1 MLNKK
6 NRYANKN
13 IIHAIN
19 ELVSRFSNL
28 LAIAGSI
35 FAIFVLLMQIR
46 SINAYNFYIA
56 NYGKI
61 INIITICFIFIL
73 LEQIRIAP
81 RKLYIIVPIIQIIG
95 LILINFLSKKYYN
108 IYSYRIAWTIAGSIL
123 FFLIIVINWLRL
135 SYSKFTLYQ
144 LIIASF
150 VFVITLGSLLLY
162 LPLSTVKGNMHFID
176 ALFTA
181 TSAVCV
187 TGLTV
192 IDISKELTLF
202 GRIVLITLIQIGGL
216 GIMSIS
222 AIVLLFSV
230 SKGSVRDRI
239 RTLEMF
245 NTQNKDIIQSTIK
258 VIFLAT
264 FLIEFAGAISLFTVI
279 KNDTGGVGKKIF
291 YSLFHSISAFCN
303 AGFSLYENSLHR
315 FSNNITVSVT
325 IGLLIILGGIG
336 YPVLLTVLFAIKNK
350 IMGKRYIIDTQT
362 TIVLF
367 TTIILLLFGFLFI
380 FFNEY
385 DGVLKDLSLREKIL
399 ISAFQSISPR
409 TAGYETI
416 SYNSMNSVTI
426 GIIVFLMFV
435 GASPS
440 GTGGGVKTTTLFVF
454 VSSIITAISNRPFI
468 VVRGRKIKESAVNKS
483 VAIFTLAI
491 AISAFA
497 ALLIFYIDGY
507 KTMTPVLFESV
518 SALSTTGLSLGI
530 TPSLSI
536 WSKII
541 VMILM
546 FIGRVG
552 YLTLFMSVGS
562 IDKGRYGLIDLPIL
576 NLSDIEVKEIKK

>member
-13 IIHAIN
+13 IIHTIN

-279 KNDTGGVGKKIF
+279 KNDAGGLGEKIF
-291 YSLFHSISAFCN
+291 SSLFHSISAFCN
-303 AGFSLYENSLHR
+303 AGFSLYANSLHR

-336 YPVLLTVLFAIKNK
+336 YPVLLTVFFAIKNK

-562 IDKGRYGLIDLPIL
+562 IDKGRYGLIDLPT
-576 NLSDIEVKEIKK
+576 SDVTIG

>member
-13 IIHAIN
+13 IIHTIN

-264 FLIEFAGAISLFTVI
+264 FLIELAGAISLFTVI

-336 YPVLLTVLFAIKNK
+336 YPVLLTVFFAIKNK

-367 TTIILLLFGFLFI
+367 TTVILLLFGFLFI

-562 IDKGRYGLIDLPIL
+562 IDKGRYGLIDLPT
-576 NLSDIEVKEIKK
+576 SDVTIG

>member
-13 IIHAIN
+13 IIHTIN

-264 FLIEFAGAISLFTVI
+264 FLIELAGAISLFTVI

-291 YSLFHSISAFCN
+291 SSLFHSISAFCN
-303 AGFSLYENSLHR
+303 AGFSLYANSLHR

-336 YPVLLTVLFAIKNK
+336 YPVLLTVFFAIKNK

-541 VMILM
+541 VMVLM

-562 IDKGRYGLIDLPIL
+562 IDKGRYGLIDLPT
-576 NLSDIEVKEIKK
+576 SDVTIG

>member
-13 IIHAIN
+13 IIHTIN

-336 YPVLLTVLFAIKNK
+336 YPVLLTVFFAIKNK

-562 IDKGRYGLIDLPIL
+562 IDKGRYGLIDLPT
-576 NLSDIEVKEIKK
+576 SDVTIG

>member
-1 MLNKK
+1 MVNKINK
-6 NRYANKN
+6 YSNKN
-13 IIHAIN
+13 IIHTID
-19 ELVSRFSNL
+19 ELLRRLSNL

-46 SINAYNFYIA
+46 KIETYNFYIA
-56 NYGKI
+56 NYEKI

-73 LEQIRIAP
+73 LDQIRIAP
-81 RKLYIIVPIIQIIG
+81 RKLYIIVPIIQILG
-95 LILINFLSKKYYN
+95 LLLVNFFSKKYYD
-108 IYSYRIAWTIAGSIL
+108 IDSSRIIWVIAGSIL

-150 VFVITLGSLLLY
+150 IFVITLGSLLLY
-162 LPLSTVKGNMHFID
+162 LPLSTVSGNIHFID

-192 IDISKELTLF
+192 IDISKELTFF
-202 GRIVLITLIQIGGL
+202 GRIVLIILIQIGGL

-230 SKGSVRDRI
+230 SKGSVQDRI

-245 NTQNKDIIQSTIK
+245 NTQNKDIIRSTIK

-264 FLIEFAGAISLFTVI
+264 FIIEFAGAISLFTVFN
-279 KNDTGGVGKKIF
+279 NDSSAKLGEKIF
-291 YSLFHSISAFCN
+291 SSLFHSISSFCS
-303 AGFSLYENSLHR
+303 AGFSLYENSMHR
-315 FSNNITVSVT
+315 YSNNITITAT
-325 IGLLIILGGIG
+325 IGLLIIFGGIG
-336 YPVLLTVLFAIKNK
+336 YPVLLTVFFAIKNK
-350 IMGKRYIIDTQT
+350 IIMRKKYIIDMQT
-362 TIVLF
+362 SIVLF
-367 TTIILLLFGFLFI
+367 TTFVLLLFGFLFI

-385 DGVLKDLSLREKIL
+385 NGALNGLSLREKIL
-399 ISAFQSISPR
+399 VSAFQSISPR
-409 TAGYETI
+409 TGGYETMD
-416 SYNSMNSVTI
+416 YNSMNSVTI
-426 GIIVFLMFV
+426 GMVIFLMFV

-454 VSSIITAISNRPFI
+454 VSSIITAITNRPFI

-483 VAIFTLAI
+483 VAIFTLAM

-507 KTMTPVLFESV
+507 KIMTPVLFEAV

-541 VMILM
+541 VMFLM

-562 IDKGRYGLIDLPIL
+562 IDRSRYGLIDLPTGDVTIG
-576 NLSDIEVKEIKK
+576 

>member
-13 IIHAIN
+13 IIHTIN

-108 IYSYRIAWTIAGSIL
+108 IYSCRIAWTIAGSIL

-264 FLIEFAGAISLFTVI
+264 FLIELAGAISLFTVI
-279 KNDTGGVGKKIF
+279 KNDAGGVGKKIF

-336 YPVLLTVLFAIKNK
+336 YPVLLTVFFAIKNK

-562 IDKGRYGLIDLPIL
+562 IDKGRYGLIDLPT
-576 NLSDIEVKEIKK
+576 SDVTIG

>member
-13 IIHAIN
+13 IIHTIN

-108 IYSYRIAWTIAGSIL
+108 IYSCRIAWTIAGSIL

-279 KNDTGGVGKKIF
+279 KNDAGGVGKKIF

-336 YPVLLTVLFAIKNK
+336 YPVLLTVFFAIKNK

-552 YLTLFMSVGS
+552 YLTLFMSIGS
-562 IDKGRYGLIDLPIL
+562 IDKGRYGLIDLPT
-576 NLSDIEVKEIKK
+576 SDVTIG

>member
-13 IIHAIN
+13 IIHTIN

-264 FLIEFAGAISLFTVI
+264 FLIELAGAISLFTVI
-279 KNDTGGVGKKIF
+279 KNHAGGVGEKIF
-291 YSLFHSISAFCN
+291 SSLFHSISAFCN

-336 YPVLLTVLFAIKNK
+336 YPVLLTVFFAIKNK

-385 DGVLKDLSLREKIL
+385 NGVLKDLSLREKIL

-562 IDKGRYGLIDLPIL
+562 IDKGRYGLIDLPT
-576 NLSDIEVKEIKK
+576 SDVTIG

>member
-13 IIHAIN
+13 IIHTIN

-264 FLIEFAGAISLFTVI
+264 FLIELAGAISLFTVI
-279 KNDTGGVGKKIF
+279 KNHAGGVGEKIF

-336 YPVLLTVLFAIKNK
+336 YPVLLTVFFAIKNK

-367 TTIILLLFGFLFI
+367 TTVILLLFGFLFI

-562 IDKGRYGLIDLPIL
+562 IDKGRYGLIDLPT
-576 NLSDIEVKEIKK
+576 SDVTIG

>member
-303 AGFSLYENSLHR
+303 AGFSLYANSLHR

-562 IDKGRYGLIDLPIL
+562 IDKGRYGLIDLPT
-576 NLSDIEVKEIKK
+576 SDVTIG

>member
-135 SYSKFTLYQ
+135 SYSKFILYQ

-399 ISAFQSISPR
+399 ISAFQSINPR

-562 IDKGRYGLIDLPIL
+562 IDKGRYGLIDLPT
-576 NLSDIEVKEIKK
+576 SDVTIG

>member
-13 IIHAIN
+13 IIHTIN

-264 FLIEFAGAISLFTVI
+264 FLIELAGAISLFTVI
-279 KNDTGGVGKKIF
+279 KNDAGGVGEKIF
-291 YSLFHSISAFCN
+291 SSLFHSISAFCN
-303 AGFSLYENSLHR
+303 AGFSLYANSLHR

-336 YPVLLTVLFAIKNK
+336 YPVLLTVFFAIKNK

-385 DGVLKDLSLREKIL
+385 NGVLKDLSLREKIL
-399 ISAFQSISPR
+399 ISAFQSVSPR

-416 SYNSMNSVTI
+416 SYSSMNSVTI
-426 GIIVFLMFV
+426 GIVIFLMFV

-562 IDKGRYGLIDLPIL
+562 IDKGRYGLIDLPT
-576 NLSDIEVKEIKK
+576 SDVTIG

>member
-13 IIHAIN
+13 IIHTIN

-264 FLIEFAGAISLFTVI
+264 FLIELAGAISLFTVI
-279 KNDTGGVGKKIF
+279 KNDAGGVGKKIF

-336 YPVLLTVLFAIKNK
+336 YPVLLTVFFAIKNK

-468 VVRGRKIKESAVNKS
+468 IVRGRKIKESAVNKS

-562 IDKGRYGLIDLPIL
+562 IDKGRYGLIDLPT
-576 NLSDIEVKEIKK
+576 SDVTIG

>member
-13 IIHAIN
+13 IIHTIN

-264 FLIEFAGAISLFTVI
+264 FLIELAGAISLFTVI
-279 KNDTGGVGKKIF
+279 KNDAGGVGKKIF

-336 YPVLLTVLFAIKNK
+336 YPVLLTVFFAIKNK

-507 KTMTPVLFESV
+507 RTMTPVLFESV

-562 IDKGRYGLIDLPIL
+562 IDKGRYGLIDLPT
-576 NLSDIEVKEIKK
+576 SDVTIG

>member
-13 IIHAIN
+13 IIHTIN

-264 FLIEFAGAISLFTVI
+264 FLIELAGAISLFTVI
-279 KNDTGGVGKKIF
+279 KNHAGGVGEKIF

-336 YPVLLTVLFAIKNK
+336 YPVLLTVFFAIKNK

-385 DGVLKDLSLREKIL
+385 NGVLKDLSLREKIL

-562 IDKGRYGLIDLPIL
+562 IDKGRYGLIDLPT
-576 NLSDIEVKEIKK
+576 SDVTIG

>member
-13 IIHAIN
+13 IIHTIN

-264 FLIEFAGAISLFTVI
+264 FLIELAGAISLFTVI
-279 KNDTGGVGKKIF
+279 KNDAGGVGEKIF
-291 YSLFHSISAFCN
+291 SSLFHSISAFCN
-303 AGFSLYENSLHR
+303 AGFSLYANSLHR

-336 YPVLLTVLFAIKNK
+336 YPVLLTVFFAIKNK

-367 TTIILLLFGFLFI
+367 TTVILLLFGFLFI

-530 TPSLSI
+530 THSLSI

-562 IDKGRYGLIDLPIL
+562 IDKGRYGLIDLPT
-576 NLSDIEVKEIKK
+576 SDVTIG

>member
-13 IIHAIN
+13 IIHTIN

-108 IYSYRIAWTIAGSIL
+108 IYSCRIAWTIAGSIL

-264 FLIEFAGAISLFTVI
+264 FLIELAGAISLFTVI
-279 KNDTGGVGKKIF
+279 KNDAGGVGEKIF
-291 YSLFHSISAFCN
+291 SSLFHSISAFCS

-336 YPVLLTVLFAIKNK
+336 YPVLLTVFFAIKNK

-562 IDKGRYGLIDLPIL
+562 IDKGRYGLIDLPT
-576 NLSDIEVKEIKK
+576 SDVTIG

>member
-13 IIHAIN
+13 IIHTIN

-245 NTQNKDIIQSTIK
+245 NTQNKDIIH
-258 VIFLAT
+258 
-264 FLIEFAGAISLFTVI
+264 
-279 KNDTGGVGKKIF
+279 
-291 YSLFHSISAFCN
+291 Y
-303 AGFSLYENSLHR
+303 
-315 FSNNITVSVT
+315 
-325 IGLLIILGGIG
+325 
-336 YPVLLTVLFAIKNK
+336 
-350 IMGKRYIIDTQT
+350 
-362 TIVLF
+362 
-367 TTIILLLFGFLFI
+367 
-380 FFNEY
+380 
-385 DGVLKDLSLREKIL
+385 
-399 ISAFQSISPR
+399 
-409 TAGYETI
+409 
-416 SYNSMNSVTI
+416 
-426 GIIVFLMFV
+426 
-435 GASPS
+435 
-440 GTGGGVKTTTLFVF
+440 
-454 VSSIITAISNRPFI
+454 
-468 VVRGRKIKESAVNKS
+468 
-483 VAIFTLAI
+483 
-491 AISAFA
+491 
-497 ALLIFYIDGY
+497 
-507 KTMTPVLFESV
+507 
-518 SALSTTGLSLGI
+518 
-530 TPSLSI
+530 
-536 WSKII
+536 
-541 VMILM
+541 
-546 FIGRVG
+546 
-552 YLTLFMSVGS
+552 YL
-562 IDKGRYGLIDLPIL
+562 
-576 NLSDIEVKEIKK
+576 

>member
-13 IIHAIN
+13 IIHTIN

-264 FLIEFAGAISLFTVI
+264 FLIELAGAISLFTVI
-279 KNDTGGVGKKIF
+279 KNDAGGVGEKIF
-291 YSLFHSISAFCN
+291 SSLFHSISAFCN
-303 AGFSLYENSLHR
+303 AGFSLYANSLHR

-336 YPVLLTVLFAIKNK
+336 YPVLLTVFFAIKNK

-385 DGVLKDLSLREKIL
+385 NGVLKDLSLREKIL

-507 KTMTPVLFESV
+507 RTMTPVLFESV

-562 IDKGRYGLIDLPIL
+562 IDKGRYGLIDLPT
-576 NLSDIEVKEIKK
+576 SDVTIG

>member
-562 IDKGRYGLIDLPIL
+562 IDKGRYGLIDLPT
-576 NLSDIEVKEIKK
+576 SDVTIG

>member
-13 IIHAIN
+13 IIHTIN

-264 FLIEFAGAISLFTVI
+264 FLIELAGAISLFTVI
-279 KNDTGGVGKKIF
+279 KNDTGGVGEKIF

-303 AGFSLYENSLHR
+303 AGFSLYANSLHR

-336 YPVLLTVLFAIKNK
+336 YPVLLTVFFAIKNK

-367 TTIILLLFGFLFI
+367 TTVILLLFGFLFI

-385 DGVLKDLSLREKIL
+385 NGVLKDLSLREKIL

-562 IDKGRYGLIDLPIL
+562 IDKGRYGLIDLPT
-576 NLSDIEVKEIKK
+576 SDVTIG

>member
-13 IIHAIN
+13 IIHTIN

-264 FLIEFAGAISLFTVI
+264 FLIELAGAISLFTVI
-279 KNDTGGVGKKIF
+279 KNDAGGVGKKIF

-336 YPVLLTVLFAIKNK
+336 YPVLLTVFFAIKNK

-562 IDKGRYGLIDLPIL
+562 IDKGRYGLIDLPT
-576 NLSDIEVKEIKK
+576 SDVTIG

>member
-13 IIHAIN
+13 IIHTIN

-108 IYSYRIAWTIAGSIL
+108 IYSYRIVWTIAGSIL

-264 FLIEFAGAISLFTVI
+264 FLIELAGAISLFTVI
-279 KNDTGGVGKKIF
+279 KNDAGGVGEKIF
-291 YSLFHSISAFCN
+291 SSLFHSISAFCN
-303 AGFSLYENSLHR
+303 AGFSLYANSLHR

-336 YPVLLTVLFAIKNK
+336 YPVLLTVFFAIKNK

-367 TTIILLLFGFLFI
+367 TTVILLLFGFLFI

-385 DGVLKDLSLREKIL
+385 NGVLKDLSLREKIL

-541 VMILM
+541 IMILM

-562 IDKGRYGLIDLPIL
+562 IDKGRYGLIDLPT
-576 NLSDIEVKEIKK
+576 SDVTIG

>member
-13 IIHAIN
+13 IIHTIN

-108 IYSYRIAWTIAGSIL
+108 IYSCRIAWTIAGSIL

-230 SKGSVRDRI
+230 SKGSVQDRI

-264 FLIEFAGAISLFTVI
+264 FLIELAGAISLFTVI
-279 KNDTGGVGKKIF
+279 KNDAGGVGEKIF
-291 YSLFHSISAFCN
+291 SSLFHSISAFCS

-336 YPVLLTVLFAIKNK
+336 YPVLLTVFFAIKNK

-562 IDKGRYGLIDLPIL
+562 IDKGRYGLIDLPT
-576 NLSDIEVKEIKK
+576 SDVTIG

>member
-13 IIHAIN
+13 IIHTIN

-192 IDISKELTLF
+192 IDISKEFTLF

-264 FLIEFAGAISLFTVI
+264 FLIELAGAISLFTVI
-279 KNDTGGVGKKIF
+279 KNDAGGVGEKIF
-291 YSLFHSISAFCN
+291 SSLFHSISAFCN

-336 YPVLLTVLFAIKNK
+336 YPVLLTVFFAIKNK

-562 IDKGRYGLIDLPIL
+562 IDKGRYGLIDLPT
-576 NLSDIEVKEIKK
+576 SDVTIG